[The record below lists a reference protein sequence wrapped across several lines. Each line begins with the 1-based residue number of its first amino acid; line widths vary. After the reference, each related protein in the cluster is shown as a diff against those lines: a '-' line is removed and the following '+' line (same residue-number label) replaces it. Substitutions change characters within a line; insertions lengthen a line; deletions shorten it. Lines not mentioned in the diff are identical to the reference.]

1 MANEENHD
9 DSMLEESDPVVVDS
23 GVSADDVADTSGD
36 SQELEPVEEVNES
49 QVPSMIRLFWHNI
62 ILIFYHSSYSNLKC
76 ISC

>member
-36 SQELEPVEEVNES
+36 SQELEPVEELNES
-49 QVPSMIRLFWHNI
+49 QVPSMIRLLDRI
-62 ILIFYHSSYSNLKC
+62 G
-76 ISC
+76 

>member
-49 QVPSMIRLFWHNI
+49 QVPSMIRLLYRI
-62 ILIFYHSSYSNLKC
+62 G
-76 ISC
+76 